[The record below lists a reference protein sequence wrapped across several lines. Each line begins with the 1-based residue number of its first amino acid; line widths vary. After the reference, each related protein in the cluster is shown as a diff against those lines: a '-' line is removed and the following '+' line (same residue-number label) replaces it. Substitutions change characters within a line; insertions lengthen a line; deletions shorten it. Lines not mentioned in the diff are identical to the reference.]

1 MRNPE
6 VYDPVKTVIE
16 TEELTPEQLY
26 RMLADSFAEIAVPS
40 FPSSCH

>member
-6 VYDPVKTVIE
+6 VYHPAEKVIE

-26 RMLADSFAEIAVPS
+26 RMLADSFDEIAVPRC
-40 FPSSCH
+40 FGSCH